1 MFHACPEIHCHRPH
15 LNFYRII
22 IHTIDMINRNSYDDM
37 QAPVAIFLLLPDII
51 LLLLDQNVCLLF
63 DSFLHMMD
71 RIILVFT
78 PVIVIQ
84 AAQLFIFHTY
94 LIWLVCKPYY
104 SSLISSSLTEATCSC
119 VRPKSISL

>member
-1 MFHACPEIHCHRPH
+1 
-15 LNFYRII
+15 
-22 IHTIDMINRNSYDDM
+22 MINRNSYDDM
-37 QAPVAIFLLLPDII
+37 QAPVALSAQLFFDTF
-51 LLLLDQNVCLLF
+51 LLF

-84 AAQLFIFHTY
+84 AVQLFIFHTY